1 MALANFEVER
11 VVRWRNFQ
19 NSRPELGIDS
29 FVSDDGKFFARE
41 RAPCVLA
48 DKIGIA
54 PIAGMRR
61 HRRIGHDRFRPRGGD
76 FNEAA
81 GLFRDFIANVV
92 KASLLRLGND
102 LFVGQRSLRR
112 WVPVDHATAAIDQT
126 LAVKIDKNLL
136 DSLDVMV
143 IERVALARPIAR
155 AAKALQ
161 LFDDDATML
170 VLPFQDAAQEFIA
183 A

>member
-1 MALANFEVER
+1 M
-11 VVRWRNFQ
+11 
-19 NSRPELGIDS
+19 
-29 FVSDDGKFFARE
+29 
-41 RAPCVLA
+41 
-48 DKIGIA
+48 
-54 PIAGMRR
+54 
-61 HRRIGHDRFRPRGGD
+61 
-76 FNEAA
+76 
-81 GLFRDFIANVV
+81 
-92 KASLLRLGND
+92 RLGND